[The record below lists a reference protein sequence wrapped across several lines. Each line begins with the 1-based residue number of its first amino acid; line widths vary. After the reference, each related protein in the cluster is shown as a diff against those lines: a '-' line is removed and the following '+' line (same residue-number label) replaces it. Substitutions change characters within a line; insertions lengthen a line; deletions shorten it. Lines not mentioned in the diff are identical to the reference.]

1 MASKPIFK
9 LLGVTVACLALPMTS
24 VAATTPEAGKAKES
38 GAFGQSSAAVE
49 MDQHKKRGEVAKSFA
64 TAPVRTAYAASEKAP
79 SALST
84 ATGSS
89 RYVEV
94 KFVQNHPV
102 RMRNGAL
109 TTNDR
114 SAFVADKAL
123 SVLSSDAV
131 ENVAPL
137 FAEKEEKLQKIAS
150 AAQEATSEGHAD
162 LNQWYRVKVKD
173 GADLAKVVAD
183 LRAQAVVETAY
194 QVPDQPELP
203 IGNLESKQVFIEG
216 ADRSGI
222 DARYA
227 WTIPGGTGKNVTVTD
242 IEYGWTTNHEDL
254 SKLRNAVITKG
265 TPRESYANH
274 GTAVAGELWA
284 DRNNIGTT
292 GIVYESKAQLSHA
305 TTNRGFNPAAAVMTA
320 VANSKAGDV
329 ILLEQ
334 QVKGCGGGFAPV
346 EVMPSV
352 HDAIKTATSRGI
364 HVVEAAGNGN
374 QNLDQACYGGANFP
388 KGKGDS
394 GAIIVGAGASSIC
407 GRTARTKMSYSTYGS
422 RVNVQAWGECVYS
435 AGYGDLQG
443 GPPSKHYTRKFS
455 GTSSASPI
463 VTGAVAALSSIAQER
478 GKQISTSD
486 MRNLIRST
494 GTPQAGGGGKIGP
507 LPNLRAAIAK
517 IGEGSKPVDPEKP
530 VDPVKPDPVKPDP
543 VKPAPGCDNYGLTYF
558 GKIAA
563 GQYMIHPKGEWY
575 TSMKNG
581 KHNVCLAGPAGTDLD
596 LFLQRWNGNE
606 WATVASGQSDD
617 ANEAISYD
625 GEAGYYRVVAFSP
638 YKGAGDYKVGLT
650 NP

>member
-1 MASKPIFK
+1 
-9 LLGVTVACLALPMTS
+9 MTS
-24 VAATTPEAGKAKES
+24 VAATTPNPQETKAS
-38 GAFGQSSAAVE
+38 GAFGEVQTKHK
-49 MDQHKKRGEVAKSFA
+49 DQRKKRGQIAQSFA
-64 TAPVRTAYAASEKAP
+64 TAPVRTAYASSEKAP
-79 SALST
+79 SALSLG
-84 ATGSS
+84 TGSS

-102 RMRNGAL
+102 RMRSGSL
-109 TTNDR
+109 TTNDS

-123 SVLSSDAV
+123 SILGSDSVEAV
-131 ENVAPL
+131 DPL
-137 FAEKEEKLQKIAS
+137 FAEKEQELQKIAI

-162 LNQWYRVKVKD
+162 LNQWYRIKVKD

-183 LRAQAVVETAY
+183 LRAQDVVETAY

-274 GTAVAGELWA
+274 GTAVAGEIWA

-292 GIVYESKAQLSHA
+292 GIVYEAKAQLSHA
-305 TTNRGFNPAAAVMTA
+305 TTNRGFNPAAAIMTA
-320 VANSKAGDV
+320 VANSQAGDV

-374 QNLDQACYGGANFP
+374 QNLDQACYGGSGFP

-407 GRTARTKMSYSTYGS
+407 NRTPRTKMSFSTYGS

-435 AGYGDLQG
+435 SGYGDLQG
-443 GPPSKHYTRKFS
+443 GPASRHYTRQFS

-463 VTGAVAALSSIAQER
+463 VTGAVAALSSIAKER
-478 GKQISTSD
+478 GKTLSTSE
-486 MRNLIRST
+486 MRSLLTST

-507 LPNLRAAIAK
+507 LPNLRAAIAQ
-517 IGEGSKPVDPEKP
+517 IGAGNPDKPA
-530 VDPVKPDPVKPDP
+530 DPVQPEPDKPADPVQPEPDKPADP
-543 VKPAPGCDNYGLTYF
+543 VQPAPGCTNYGLTYF
-558 GKIAA
+558 GEITG
-563 GQYMIHPKGEWY
+563 GQYKIHPKGEWY

-581 KHNVCLAGPAGTDLD
+581 KHSVCLAGPAGVDMD

-606 WATVASGQSDD
+606 WTTVASGQSDD
-617 ANEAISYD
+617 ANEALTYD
-625 GEAGYYRVVAFSP
+625 GEPGYYRAVAFSP
-638 YKGAGDYKVGLT
+638 YKGAGKYKIGLT